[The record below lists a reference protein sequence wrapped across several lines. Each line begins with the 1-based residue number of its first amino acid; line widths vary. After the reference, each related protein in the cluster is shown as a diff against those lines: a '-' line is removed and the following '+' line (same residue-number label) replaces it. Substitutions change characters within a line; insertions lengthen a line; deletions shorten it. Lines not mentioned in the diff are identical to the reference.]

1 MCANT
6 KRNTAAILI
15 MPTCMVM
22 INVVCMCFCESNQPP
37 LIPKGLFDSI
47 SHFISLSF
55 VRVTR
60 LLYNLSRIFEF

>member
-1 MCANT
+1 MCTNT
-6 KRNTAAILI
+6 KTKYSCNIDNAYLHANDQCCLYVSVIA
-15 MPTCMVM
+15 
-22 INVVCMCFCESNQPP
+22 NQPP

-55 VRVTR
+55 DRVTR